1 MKCHNHS
8 LEQLAQ
14 AKQAWYEKEVAR
26 KDLIAELKEQLAEAN
41 QDINM
46 TNKALIQLK
55 KYENTINPE
64 PKLSDFCKPPDEMKH
79 YQNLAIGTLGLVS
92 GMGLVKILSLLVK
105 WRKVLY
111 LI

>member
-1 MKCHNHS
+1 MERHNHS

-46 TNKALIQLK
+46 TNKHFFCCGPPSK
-55 KYENTINPE
+55 NR
-64 PKLSDFCKPPDEMKH
+64 LSSSPD
-79 YQNLAIGTLGLVS
+79 NAIFVTRSVVTLCLRDRSTLNCV
-92 GMGLVKILSLLVK
+92 
-105 WRKVLY
+105 
-111 LI
+111 